1 MTTHAFSLLLCLHP
15 PRTVSMSS
23 NSIGPRLPPH
33 LQRELENSSS
43 DDDDKTTESR
53 KSIGPTL
60 PAHLCKTDETEKKRV
75 AGPQLPPH
83 LLPSSDRSD
92 EEEKCSSSSY
102 GPSLPPG
109 YTNQNEESRSI
120 GPTLPSH
127 LKVHTDGNEED
138 DSDDEFVGPMLPS
151 DMKHDSSND
160 VTADFEARAKAMKN
174 KLTGKDEDDTTLKR
188 ETWMTELPPEFSKN
202 FGMGPRTFRTKAQDL
217 GDRSVWTDTPA
228 DRERKRQEKEK
239 KAAMP
244 SEPPA
249 KKKAQGPTAEELE
262 MHQRVEEYNQKNR
275 PQSLLDMHRSK
286 NDGTKSNEQKPFDRS
301 RDLSMHRKDPKQVDQ
316 LIKGAKSMSDKFSTG
331 TYSNKFL

>member
-1 MTTHAFSLLLCLHP
+1 
-15 PRTVSMSS
+15 MSS
-23 NSIGPRLPPH
+23 NNIGPRLPPH
-33 LQRELENSSS
+33 LQRELDDHSS
-43 DDDDKTTESR
+43 DDGDEDKELGR
-53 KSIGPTL
+53 SIGPAL
-60 PAHLCKTDETEKKRV
+60 PAHLCKNNETEKKRI

-83 LLPSSDRSD
+83 LLPSNDD
-92 EEEKCSSSSY
+92 QDQECSSSNY

-109 YTNQNEESRSI
+109 YKAQNEIKTI

-127 LKVHTDGNEED
+127 LKASSTEDDEED
-138 DSDDEFVGPMLPS
+138 DDDELVGPMLPP
-151 DMKHDSSND
+151 DMKRDCAND

-174 KLTGKDEDDTTLKR
+174 KLTGRDEDDTTLKR

-239 KAAMP
+239 KAVTP

-249 KKKAQGPTAEELE
+249 KKKARGPTAEELQ
-262 MHQRVEEYNQKNR
+262 MHESVEEYNQKNR

-286 NDGTKSNEQKPFDRS
+286 NDGEKSNVRKPFDRS

-316 LIKGAKSMSDKFSTG
+316 LIKGAKNMDERFSTG